1 MGMRDR
7 ALYWVERQIRKTRI
21 SIGQAEKKR
30 NVPTEEM
37 AYLNDTLAVLEW
49 ISQLVLGAKE
59 EDDGYQAD

>member
-21 SIGQAEKKR
+21 SIGQAEQKR
-30 NVPTEEM
+30 NVPIEEK
-37 AYLNDTLAVLEW
+37 AYLNDTLEVLEW

-59 EDDGYQAD
+59 G

>member
-30 NVPTEEM
+30 NVPVEEM

-59 EDDGYQAD
+59 GN

>member
-1 MGMRDR
+1 MGMRER

-30 NVPTEEM
+30 NVPVEEM

-59 EDDGYQAD
+59 G

>member
-21 SIGQAEKKR
+21 AVGHAEQKP
-30 NVPTEEM
+30 NVPVEEM
-37 AYLNDTLAVLEW
+37 AYLNDTLEVLEW

-59 EDDGYQAD
+59 G

>member
-1 MGMRDR
+1 MTMRDR

-30 NVPTEEM
+30 NVPIEEM

-59 EDDGYQAD
+59 EA

>member
-21 SIGQAEKKR
+21 SIGQAEQKP
-30 NVPTEEM
+30 N
-37 AYLNDTLAVLEW
+37 AYDEVDSLYDRLEVLEW

-59 EDDGYQAD
+59 DEKND

>member
-7 ALYWVERQIRKTRI
+7 ALYWIERQIRKTRI
-21 SIGQAEKKR
+21 SIGQAEKKQ

-37 AYLNDTLAVLEW
+37 AYLNETLAVLEW

-59 EDDGYQAD
+59 GN

>member
-1 MGMRDR
+1 MTMRDR

-30 NVPTEEM
+30 NVPVEEM
-37 AYLNDTLAVLEW
+37 AYLNDTLEVLEW

-59 EDDGYQAD
+59 E

>member
-30 NVPTEEM
+30 NVPVEEM

-59 EDDGYQAD
+59 G